1 MFGGLDG
8 IITTFS
14 TIASV
19 AGGSLPVEVVITLGF
34 ANLIADGISMGV
46 GDGLSSKAEYDFIMS
61 ERKREEW
68 EFDNHPEGEVEEMVE
83 ILREKGFD
91 EGDAREIIE
100 TMATQEHKGAG
111 VRACG
116 GGAPRLRRP
125 HPPPPTRFRLPF
137 HPRASADPSTHT
149 RFHPTLT

>member
-19 AGGSLPVEVVITLGF
+19 AGGALPVEVVITLGF

-61 ERKREEW
+61 ERKREVW
-68 EFDNHPEGEVEEMVE
+68 EFDNHPEGEIEEMVE
-83 ILREKGFD
+83 ILREKGFE

-100 TMATQEHKGAG
+100 TMATQEHKGA
-111 VRACG
+111 VRCGRLRQWSRCTGCG
-116 GGAPRLRRP
+116 GRVRERMPSTLAAPR
-125 HPPPPTRFRLPF
+125 TRAPR
-137 HPRASADPSTHT
+137 PRAAASH
-149 RFHPTLT
+149 